1 MLGGRGYIESNG
13 APQILRDARVLRILE
28 GPTET
33 LYAHL
38 GASMAQPAG
47 AVHGFLAETLGRP
60 ALAAEL
66 AALVARLRGAMG
78 GSRLFGSQA
87 ALSQWLDYRIGEL
100 AARACL
106 VGAAEQRQQDGLGDP
121 QLASDAVV
129 WARRRFSA
137 LGHELVAEMA
147 ANRPHSSSDALV
159 ALIGGYAAQIG
170 DVDQQLPGESQ
181 GADAL
186 LRRDA
191 AYAGQAPALRQQ
203 RAPAAPLAVVATAA
217 ASAAASSATQAIVHE
232 CIMNWLRSEPLRQGV
247 EFDADTPF
255 TDLGMD
261 SLATAS
267 ISADL
272 EERVGMTILPELLFD
287 YGSVSKLAAHIDSR
301 ATAPTSSTVEAA
313 G

>member
-1 MLGGRGYIESNG
+1 
-13 APQILRDARVLRILE
+13 
-28 GPTET
+28 
-33 LYAHL
+33 
-38 GASMAQPAG
+38 
-47 AVHGFLAETLGRP
+47 
-60 ALAAEL
+60 
-66 AALVARLRGAMG
+66 
-78 GSRLFGSQA
+78 
-87 ALSQWLDYRIGEL
+87 
-100 AARACL
+100 
-106 VGAAEQRQQDGLGDP
+106 
-121 QLASDAVV
+121 
-129 WARRRFSA
+129 
-137 LGHELVAEMA
+137 MA

-191 AYAGQAPALRQQ
+191 VANEAASAGRVPAPRGPKA
-203 RAPAAPLAVVATAA
+203 AAPLAVVATPAVTAPSAGPSTAA
-217 ASAAASSATQAIVHE
+217 APGSSATQAIVHE
-232 CIMNWLRSEPLRQGV
+232 CVMNWLRSEPLRQGV

-255 TDLGMD
+255 NDLGMD

-301 ATAPTSSTVEAA
+301 ARPQATAAQPGAA